1 MNTTGEV
8 RSSNV
13 RRLGLLAVL
22 VIALAVPVLIGDNQ
36 HTLLLALT
44 VVMYAAL
51 ATAWN
56 IIGGM
61 GGQLDF
67 AAGAYLGLG
76 AFTSGTLLIRWNVTP
91 WIGMLLG
98 GLLAA
103 AFSALIGYPLFLF
116 RVREVWYS
124 ISSVALVEVLRA
136 TFLLWDDV
144 GGPIERYLPFY
155 SESLTRSLY
164 ILRFRTYVPYYYLV
178 LAILLIALYA
188 NVRIKNS
195 RLGYYL
201 VALGENEDA
210 AEVLGVD
217 ARACKLRALMIYA
230 FLCGIIGTVYAALY
244 GHISPMFFS
253 TPLSTEVAILG
264 IVGGMGIIHGPLV
277 AAVIMVS
284 LREYLRANLSTQ
296 MEALYLAIYAVVL
309 ILVVLFR
316 PQGIATIF
324 EDAYARLTSR
334 LAGDQNVA

>member
-1 MNTTGEV
+1 MKTSGEER
-8 RSSNV
+8 RSAV
-13 RRLGLLAVL
+13 GRLGPAAALVL
-22 VIALAVPVLIGDNQ
+22 ALAVPIIIGHNQ
-36 HTLLLALT
+36 HTLLLAIT

-61 GGQLDF
+61 AGQLDF

-76 AFTSGTLLIRWNVTP
+76 AFTSGTMLIRWNVTP

-98 GLLAA
+98 GLIAA
-103 AFSALIGYPLFLF
+103 AFSIVIGYPLFLF

-124 ISSVALVEVLRA
+124 LSSAALVEVLRA
-136 TFLLWDDV
+136 VFLLWDDV

-164 ILRFRTYVPYYYLV
+164 ILRFRTYVPYYYLA
-178 LAILLIALYA
+178 LAILLVALFV

-217 ARACKLRALMIYA
+217 ARACKLRALMLYA
-230 FLCGIIGTVYAALY
+230 FLCGIMGTLHAALY

-264 IVGGMGIIHGPLV
+264 IVGGMGITYGPMV

-284 LREYLRANLSTQ
+284 AREYLRANLSTQ
-296 MEALYLAIYAVVL
+296 MEALYLAVYAVIL

-316 PQGIATIF
+316 PEGIATIF
-324 EDAYARLTSR
+324 RDAYERLTSR
-334 LAGDQNVA
+334 LAGDRNVA